1 MPNIKSAVKRV
12 RKTET
17 TELKNISQKN
27 DMRSAVKRAKKAIES
42 NADNKQELIN
52 SAIKKID
59 KAAQSNL
66 IHSNKA
72 DRMKSKLMSAK

>member
-1 MPNIKSAVKRV
+1 MPNIKSAIKRV
-12 RKTET
+12 KTTHTAES
-17 TELKNISQKN
+17 KNISQKN
-27 DMRSAVKRAKKAIES
+27 DMRTAVKSAKTAIES

>member
-52 SAIKKID
+52 LAVKRID
-59 KAAQSNL
+59 KASQSNL

-72 DRMKSKLMSAK
+72 DRMKSKLMSVK

>member
-1 MPNIKSAVKRV
+1 MPNIKSAIKRV

-27 DMRSAVKRAKKAIES
+27 DMRSAVKRAKQAIES
-42 NADNKQELIN
+42 NADNKQELI
-52 SAIKKID
+52 SQAVKRID
-59 KAAQSNL
+59 KASQSHL